1 MEWNHGEM
9 GMETRENGDVRKTH
23 VLPHELAA
31 LVEEGGVRV
40 VLGAV
45 EVETDVDY
53 VDWFVLH

>member
-1 MEWNHGEM
+1 
-9 GMETRENGDVRKTH
+9 METRENGNVRQTH

-53 VDWFVLH
+53 VDWFVFH